1 MSTETPAEASENE
14 EALKRVLAVKARYES
29 ELMRKANVIGVGVG
43 FREKAGQLTDE
54 ITLVVNVTHKLPY
67 SQLAPEDFVP
77 REIEGV
83 PVDVREIGEIRS
95 QA

>member
-1 MSTETPAEASENE
+1 MSTETLGGAPSE
-14 EALKRVLAVKARYES
+14 EAIQRVLAVKARHES
-29 ELMRKANVIGVGVG
+29 ELMRKSNVIGVGIG
-43 FREKAGQLTDE
+43 FREKAGQLTEE
-54 ITLVVNVTHKLPY
+54 ITLVVNVTRKLPR

-95 QA
+95 QS